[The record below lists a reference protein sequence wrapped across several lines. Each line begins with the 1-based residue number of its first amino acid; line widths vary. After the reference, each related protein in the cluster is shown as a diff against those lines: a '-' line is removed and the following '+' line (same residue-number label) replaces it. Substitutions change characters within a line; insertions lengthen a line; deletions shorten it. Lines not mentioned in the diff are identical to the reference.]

1 MRGAFLVLYMFT
13 VYILY
18 SDNLDQFY
26 VGHTGNLDNRIKRH
40 NQGRS
45 KSTKTGV
52 PWKLMYSEKFDSKSE
67 AYQREMYIKRMKS
80 RTFIEKL
87 ITG

>member
-1 MRGAFLVLYMFT
+1 V
-13 VYILY
+13 ILY

>member
-1 MRGAFLVLYMFT
+1 M
-13 VYILY
+13 ILY

>member
-1 MRGAFLVLYMFT
+1 MFT

-26 VGHTGNLDNRIKRH
+26 VGHTGNLDDRIKRH